1 MWDILWKFFGS
12 IFRPFADKWSKGIL
26 WQLLPRTPTAPSTAS
41 TPATASS
48 DDASRKEMDGIIQP
62 IGRKEAKR
70 NVKVVAEDPMLEVMT
85 KELFILG
92 DDQRVAYLRD
102 NKGKGQ

>member
-1 MWDILWKFFGS
+1 
-12 IFRPFADKWSKGIL
+12 
-26 WQLLPRTPTAPSTAS
+26 
-41 TPATASS
+41 
-48 DDASRKEMDGIIQP
+48 MDGIIQP

-70 NVKVVAEDPMLEVMT
+70 NVKVVAEDPMLKVMT